1 MPEYVAALEHLTRSQ
16 EHISQSVGALAK
28 SIVRNNEENEARSR
42 ARFTQVYRI
51 LAFMAIGGAFI
62 AAFVV
67 WKQQDQLNTL
77 NMVVGNQ
84 QIQLDNQTR
93 GIADRNRQFDQS
105 RASDLCSQKLNA
117 GFFGAIAAGLT
128 APIGSPERAAANIE
142 VARLGEIY
150 AHIDDTCF
158 SATPATNP
166 TQPGA
171 PIAAPTTTG
180 TVP

>member
-42 ARFTQVYRI
+42 GRFTQVYRI
-51 LAFMAIGGAFI
+51 LAVMAIGGAFI

-67 WKQQDQLNTL
+67 WRQQAQIDAM
-77 NMVVGNQ
+77 NMILTNQ
-84 QIQLDNQTR
+84 QTQLDNTAR
-93 GIADRNRQFDQS
+93 AVAERNKQFDQS
-105 RASDLCSQKLNA
+105 RASDLCVQKLNA
-117 GFFGAIAAGLT
+117 GFFGAIAAAVT
-128 APIGSPERAAANIE
+128 ATSGAERAAANAE
-142 VARLGEIY
+142 VGRLGDIY
-150 AHIDDTCF
+150 AHIDKTCF
-158 SATPATNP
+158 SDTPATNP

-171 PIAAPTTTG
+171 PIAPTTTTG

>member
-42 ARFTQVYRI
+42 GRFTQVYRI
-51 LAFMAIGGAFI
+51 LAVMAIGGAFI

-67 WKQQDQLNTL
+67 WRQQAQIDAMNMILTNQQTQLNNTAQA
-77 NMVVGNQ
+77 V
-84 QIQLDNQTR
+84 
-93 GIADRNRQFDQS
+93 AERNRQFDAS
-105 RASDLCSQKLNA
+105 RASDLCVQKLNA
-117 GFFGAIAAGLT
+117 GFFGAIAGAVT
-128 APIGSPERAAANIE
+128 APAGTAQRAVAETE
-142 VARLGEIY
+142 VGRLGDIY
-150 AHIDDTCF
+150 AHIDKTCF
-158 SATPATNP
+158 SDTPATNP

-171 PIAAPTTTG
+171 PIAPTTTTG